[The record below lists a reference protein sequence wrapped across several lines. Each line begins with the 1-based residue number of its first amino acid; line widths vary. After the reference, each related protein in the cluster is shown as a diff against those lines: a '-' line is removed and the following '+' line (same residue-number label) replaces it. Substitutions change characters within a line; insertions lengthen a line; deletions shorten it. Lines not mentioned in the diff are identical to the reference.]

1 MENLIDRMRA
11 AIESQTDAHRRFKE
25 LEERTGLKATAW
37 QNFWNGRQRPTWEMI
52 ELVAK
57 TWPQFAF
64 WIATGI
70 DDDEHG
76 HQRIS
81 PYHPTQTRASAKYF
95 AAKIVAKD
103 ASDRFDAAMRRA
115 HLVQE
120 TTGDMAGHARYEF
133 APEDANVF
141 GEQIRAGAT
150 EREAF
155 IEREEEDKNVVAD
168 AVTRYRGMKRIEDP
182 DQMRVYAPITGKQ

>member
-1 MENLIDRMRA
+1 MENLIERMRDV
-11 AIESQTDAHRRFKE
+11 IEAQTDAHRRFKE

-64 WIATGI
+64 WISTGI
-70 DDDEHG
+70 DDPEHG

-81 PYHPTQTRASAKYF
+81 RYHPLEER
-95 AAKIVAKD
+95 AAKQYFLAKLESKAAGD
-103 ASDRFDAAMRRA
+103 EFDAAMKRA

-120 TTGDMAGHARYEF
+120 KSGQMAGHARYEF
-133 APEDANVF
+133 ASGD
-141 GEQIRAGAT
+141 EQAFAQHIRAS
-150 EREAF
+150 ERERAAF
-155 IEREEEDKNVVAD
+155 VVREAEDLPIVND
-168 AVTRYRGMKRIEDP
+168 AIRRYEGLQPMDEPEATK
-182 DQMRVYAPITGKQ
+182 VYAPKT